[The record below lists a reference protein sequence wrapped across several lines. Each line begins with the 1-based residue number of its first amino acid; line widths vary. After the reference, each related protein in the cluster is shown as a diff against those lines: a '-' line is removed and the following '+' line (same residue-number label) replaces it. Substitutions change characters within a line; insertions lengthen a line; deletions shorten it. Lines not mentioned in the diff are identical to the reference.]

1 MTNCSYAKKKRA
13 NIQKTTFKENNVQV
27 NISTFSSIINDQKA
41 KSNSFDCVGSLEQQ
55 DQNKNNQQKT
65 KNDPQNPTNK
75 IATSIAKESL
85 CQVKNLESMFSYKA
99 SKATNVEKRSLNT
112 SKKTELLIQDYF
124 TTIPCQLPN
133 RLNLNKITEIDYQQ
147 NPTIQ
152 GTTITTQSQI
162 LQAIKTKSNTQIP
175 LDFESNAPHKYQL

>member
-1 MTNCSYAKKKRA
+1 
-13 NIQKTTFKENNVQV
+13 
-27 NISTFSSIINDQKA
+27 
-41 KSNSFDCVGSLEQQ
+41 
-55 DQNKNNQQKT
+55 
-65 KNDPQNPTNK
+65 
-75 IATSIAKESL
+75 
-85 CQVKNLESMFSYKA
+85 MFSYKA

-152 GTTITTQSQI
+152 GTTITNQSQI